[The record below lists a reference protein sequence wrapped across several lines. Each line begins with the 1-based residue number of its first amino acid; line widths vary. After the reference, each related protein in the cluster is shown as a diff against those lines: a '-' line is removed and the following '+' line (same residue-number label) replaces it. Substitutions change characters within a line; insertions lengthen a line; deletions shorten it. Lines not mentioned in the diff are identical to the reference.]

1 MTTDAPAPAP
11 AVVPGSRSRGTGKR
25 KNSIARVIL
34 TPGDGTITVNGRTL
48 EDYFPRRVL
57 AAQAKAPFV
66 ATGTEG
72 RFSVVALLHGGGVSG
87 QAGALRHG
95 IARALVEADENLRPE
110 LKKQGFLTRDARMTE
125 RKKAGLKGAR
135 KRPQFSKR

>member
-1 MTTDAPAPAP
+1 MSTETTPIPV
-11 AVVPGSRSRGTGKR
+11 AVPDRSQGTGKR
-25 KNSIARVIL
+25 KTSVARVIL
-34 TPGDGTITVNGRTL
+34 TPGDGTITVNGRSL

-57 AAQAKAPFV
+57 AAQARAPFA

-72 RFSVVALLHGGGVSG
+72 RFSVVALLHGGGISG

-110 LKKQGFLTRDARMTE
+110 LKKQGFLTRDARMIE
-125 RKKAGLKGAR
+125 RKKAGLRGAR

>member
-1 MTTDAPAPAP
+1 MAEAAAQPARYLA
-11 AVVPGSRSRGTGKR
+11 TGKR

-34 TPGDGTITVNGRTL
+34 TPGDGAPTCNGR
-48 EDYFPRRVL
+48 DIDSFFGRRALVTQAL
-57 AAQAKAPFV
+57 APLTAA
-66 ATGTEG
+66 GLEG
-72 RFSVVALLHGGGVSG
+72 RFQVTARLHGGGISG

-95 IARALVEADENLRPE
+95 IAKALVEADENLRTE
-110 LKKQGFLTRDARMTE
+110 LKRQGFLTRDARIKE